1 MAILSFRIS
10 LAAGLVS
17 LLVLAACGQNPI
29 IGAKPEA
36 GDKVVAKVGADPIW
50 ASDVKREAVAQGAI
64 TEGEPLDIS
73 SDLFRRTLDELVDQ
87 KLLASEA
94 THEGLDRQP
103 TIKRQLQAAHD
114 KVLGDAVVTSM
125 VNKAVNENAIRALY
139 QEQQRLSQRSEE
151 IKARQIMVATQ
162 PEAEAI
168 KKLLASGAS
177 FDQLALQKS
186 TDSATRFNGGD
197 LGYFTLDSMP
207 EAYGAALKTAKPGE
221 TLGPIKTDGGFAI
234 VRVEDRRPEQPI
246 SLEEARPQIVRFLT
260 YDEIR
265 TLLARLRNATR
276 VQMMIPAPDAGT
288 VKEPASA
295 PKAAMAA
302 QPLAQPSA
310 LPVAPPVPSDKK
322 K

>member
-1 MAILSFRIS
+1 MAPMLNRSRF
-10 LAAGLVS
+10 AAGCAV
-17 LLVLAACGQNPI
+17 LLLILAGCGQNPI

-36 GDKVVAKVGADPIW
+36 GDRVVAKVGADPVW
-50 ASDVKREAVAQGAI
+50 ASDVRREAVAQGSI

-87 KLLASEA
+87 KLLANEA
-94 THEGLDRQP
+94 AREGFDRQP
-103 TIKRQLQAAHD
+103 AVKRQLQAAHD

-125 VNKAVNENAIRALY
+125 VNKAVNETAIHSLY
-139 QEQQRLSQRSEE
+139 LEQQRLSQRSEE
-151 IKARQIMVATQ
+151 IKARQILVATQ

-168 KKLLASGAS
+168 KKLLGTGAS
-177 FDQLALQKS
+177 FDALAMQKS

-234 VRVEDRRPEQPI
+234 IRVEDRRPEQPI
-246 SLEEARPQIVRFLT
+246 SLDEARPQIVRFLT

-265 TLLARLRNATR
+265 TLLARLRSATR
-276 VQMMIPAPDAGT
+276 VQMLIPAPDPAAA
-288 VKEPASA
+288 KEPASA
-295 PKAAMAA
+295 AKSVALPPPAATPVAAPA
-302 QPLAQPSA
+302 QPG
-310 LPVAPPVPSDKK
+310 KK